1 MASSSAL
8 GFFDLQTHTAYTL
21 RDNNLS
27 LHTKKP
33 KSVDILCP
41 PLAYFTHLLLEVAQ
55 ESLHNPNLSSLL
67 FALAYQKSAL
77 NEPPYSYELYF
88 TQRPHLFDEQKS
100 ICECFFYHKI
110 QCMQDFAPLP
120 KAHIVTSDIFLPC
133 ALSVFGVH
141 SPFVVWIESFLC
153 YFDNG
158 ILKEALPCA
167 LQEQEA
173 QNKTESSSNP
183 LLTLINTHIAYLQE
197 AYNQHFT
204 QLYYFGEKKCVSAFI
219 LAFQTALNEENLT
232 PSESKNA
239 NFVADSMITESL
251 QIHLSHTIHNQT
263 LHIAP
268 LSHLCESTYHLDF
281 QSLKATLALHYAT
294 LVESKVLPNF
304 ASKPLLHKK
313 LFYTLVVLFVMFICI
328 IPLSFVL
335 YNYSLQR
342 AIVEI
347 NAQSDNLF
355 TSTDLESQNPSSS
368 SYSTI
373 QGLMRE
379 KEYFISH
386 LQDFSLWQ
394 QSYNERYIFMQSIF
408 KEHTA
413 HINYEEISFYFTPR
427 IFVASLE
434 VSAESKIHISQ
445 FLALFNT
452 HNQRAFMLKPMQE
465 KPDRESLRFYA
476 SIIVVHYAI

>member
-1 MASSSAL
+1 
-8 GFFDLQTHTAYTL
+8 
-21 RDNNLS
+21 
-27 LHTKKP
+27 
-33 KSVDILCP
+33 
-41 PLAYFTHLLLEVAQ
+41 
-55 ESLHNPNLSSLL
+55 
-67 FALAYQKSAL
+67 
-77 NEPPYSYELYF
+77 
-88 TQRPHLFDEQKS
+88 
-100 ICECFFYHKI
+100 
-110 QCMQDFAPLP
+110 
-120 KAHIVTSDIFLPC
+120 
-133 ALSVFGVH
+133 
-141 SPFVVWIESFLC
+141 
-153 YFDNG
+153 
-158 ILKEALPCA
+158 
-167 LQEQEA
+167 
-173 QNKTESSSNP
+173 
-183 LLTLINTHIAYLQE
+183 
-197 AYNQHFT
+197 
-204 QLYYFGEKKCVSAFI
+204 
-219 LAFQTALNEENLT
+219 
-232 PSESKNA
+232 
-239 NFVADSMITESL
+239 
-251 QIHLSHTIHNQT
+251 
-263 LHIAP
+263 
-268 LSHLCESTYHLDF
+268 
-281 QSLKATLALHYAT
+281 
-294 LVESKVLPNF
+294 
-304 ASKPLLHKK
+304 
-313 LFYTLVVLFVMFICI
+313 MFICI

-465 KPDRESLRFYA
+465 KPHKESLRFYA